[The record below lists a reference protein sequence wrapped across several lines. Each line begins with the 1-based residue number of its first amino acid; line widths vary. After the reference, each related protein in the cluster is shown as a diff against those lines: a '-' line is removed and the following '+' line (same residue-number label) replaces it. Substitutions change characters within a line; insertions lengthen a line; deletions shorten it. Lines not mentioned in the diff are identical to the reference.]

1 MQPFLDLVGHLEG
14 RDKLTKLCQYS
25 SRGLAFVILTADP
38 KSVLGQRL
46 SALYKATQAARK
58 CFRIGKSI
66 MYFPKIDATL
76 NNKVLSTRSQV
87 LSIVQDVGMGSFF
100 LFDNMQFFANA
111 KIFPFDAV
119 QAGKQGGYL
128 WFCANIAGFI
138 LAYEALQKEADK
150 EVALIQA
157 NITGDIQPQIDALRE
172 VRSKKALAL
181 LKVTCDLV
189 VSANTA
195 GVRIPERLLGKKLN
209 DGIIGVL
216 GCISASVFLHSLW
229 QAQSLQ
235 RGPKN
240 KQVLK
245 S

>member
-66 MYFPKIDATL
+66 TYVPKIDATL
-76 NNKVLSTRSQV
+76 NNK
-87 LSIVQDVGMGSFF
+87 
-100 LFDNMQFFANA
+100 
-111 KIFPFDAV
+111 
-119 QAGKQGGYL
+119 
-128 WFCANIAGFI
+128 
-138 LAYEALQKEADK
+138 EADK
-150 EVALIQA
+150 EAALIQA
-157 NITGDIQPQIDALRE
+157 N
-172 VRSKKALAL
+172 
-181 LKVTCDLV
+181 LV
-189 VSANTA
+189 HIP

-240 KQVLK
+240 K

>member
-1 MQPFLDLVGHLEG
+1 MDLYSQWDHVMRNHVESTFHSTTAQNNMQPFLDLVGHLEG

-76 NNKVLSTRSQV
+76 NNKV
-87 LSIVQDVGMGSFF
+87 
-100 LFDNMQFFANA
+100 
-111 KIFPFDAV
+111 
-119 QAGKQGGYL
+119 
-128 WFCANIAGFI
+128 
-138 LAYEALQKEADK
+138 
-150 EVALIQA
+150 
-157 NITGDIQPQIDALRE
+157 
-172 VRSKKALAL
+172 
-181 LKVTCDLV
+181 TCDLV